1 MYEPERFV
9 ADCDDDILRKDNEL
23 RVDVFAEVELPD
35 VLGAGDANAETGK
48 SEQPA
53 KGEAYDTQDPS

>member
-1 MYEPERFV
+1 MYESERFV
-9 ADCDDDILRKDNEL
+9 ADCDDDILREDNKL

-35 VLGAGDANAETGK
+35 VLGAGDANTEAGK

-53 KGEAYDTQDPS
+53 KGEAYDAQDPS